1 MHDNYIQNYY
11 DTIKYLWMTVD
22 SYKTTSH
29 NMRSINWIHVNEKS
43 RYIVDGHVK
52 KTKNILYYI

>member
-1 MHDNYIQNYY
+1 
-11 DTIKYLWMTVD
+11 MTVD
-22 SYKTTSH
+22 SYKTNSH